1 MTQIQSFHLSSL
13 FKRRY
18 MLAALFLL
26 VIGGMAFLLVP
37 QAWAAEIA
45 ACTIR
50 INRTYENVGSGEFEE
65 CADAIHQAGTTVNG
79 RYQVGTWSSYTVV
92 TDVERN
98 AWYRGEGR
106 RRFSYYGPIPEI
118 VVEAEPV
125 PADPHDPDQDGF
137 VGDADRCATE
147 PEVING
153 VFDNDGCPDTI
164 DDLLN
169 FAENDLNQW
178 WDGLF
183 AESNLTYY
191 PPRRVVA
198 YREAPNR
205 RLENNAFYTSGGH
218 YIGYD
223 LDLMERSLNRHGDF
237 APVAILAHEWGH
249 LVQANLG
256 IRQEYSILQELQAD
270 CLAGAY
276 GTYLEERGNLEEGD
290 LEEGLRQMFA
300 IGDSPNVPWFHAS
313 AHGTG
318 EQRYEAFQ
326 HGFDNGVESCIETY
340 TG

>member
-1 MTQIQSFHLSSL
+1 MAQIQLFHLSNML
-13 FKRRY
+13 KRRSL
-18 MLAALFLL
+18 LAALFLFL
-26 VIGGMAFLLVP
+26 AGGIAFVTTQ
-37 QAWAAEIA
+37 QAFAAEVA
-45 ACTIR
+45 ACSIR
-50 INRTYENVGSGEFEE
+50 SNGTYRNVGNGEFEE
-65 CADAIHQAGTTVNG
+65 CADFIIENGELVNG
-79 RYQVGTWSSYTVV
+79 QFNVGRWSSYTIAI
-92 TDVERN
+92 DQNRN
-98 AWYRGEGR
+98 AWYRADGR
-106 RRFSYYGPIPEI
+106 RNFRNYGTIPEL
-118 VVEAEPV
+118 VVDQA
-125 PADPHDPDQDGF
+125 PADPNDPDRDGF
-137 VGDADRCATE
+137 VGAADACATE
-147 PEVING
+147 AETING
-153 VFDNDGCPDTI
+153 VFDSDGCPDTI
-164 DDLLN
+164 DDLLT

-183 AESNLTYY
+183 TESNLTYH

-256 IRQEYSILQELQAD
+256 IRQEYTILQELQAD

-290 LEEGLRQMFA
+290 LEEGLHQMFA
-300 IGDSPNVPWFHAS
+300 IGDSVNVPWFHES

-318 EQRYEAFQ
+318 EQRYNAFQ

-340 TG
+340 SG

>member
-1 MTQIQSFHLSSL
+1 MTQIQSFHLFNYSS
-13 FKRRY
+13 KRRLL
-18 MLAALFLL
+18 LATLFLF
-26 VIGGMAFLLVP
+26 VIGGMAALTAP
-37 QAWAAEIA
+37 RAWAAESA
-45 ACTIR
+45 TCSIR
-50 INRTYENVGSGEFEE
+50 SNGEFAYVGDGEFEE
-65 CADAIHQAGTTVNG
+65 CADFIIENAELVNG
-79 RYQVGTWSSYTVV
+79 LYHVGQWSEYTIAI
-92 TDVERN
+92 DQNRN
-98 AWYRGEGR
+98 AWYRAEGR
-106 RRFSYYGPIPEI
+106 RNFRNYGIIPEI
-118 VVEAEPV
+118 VADEQT
-125 PADPHDPDQDGF
+125 PADPNDPDGDGI
-137 VGDADRCATE
+137 VGEADACPAE
-147 PEVING
+147 AEVING
-153 VFDNDGCPDTI
+153 VFDTDGCPDTI
-164 DDLLN
+164 EDLLT

-183 AESNLTYY
+183 TESNLTYY
-191 PPRRVVA
+191 PPRRVVP
-198 YREAPNR
+198 YREAPNQ

-256 IRQEYSILQELQAD
+256 IRQEYTILQELQAD

-300 IGDSPNVPWFHAS
+300 IGDSPNVPWFHSS

-326 HGFDNGVESCIETY
+326 HGFDHGVESCIETY